1 MEKYIGEIIGAAAVI
16 IAALIGLFARK
27 GSKNKQ
33 VAKNINNSKVN
44 QANGSITIGGKEAM
58 GESRGKG

>member
-1 MEKYIGEIIGAAAVI
+1 MEMENYIGEIIGAAAVI
-16 IAALIGLFARK
+16 VAALIGLLARK

-44 QANGSITIGGKEAM
+44 QANGSITIGGKDDSETKS
-58 GESRGKG
+58 E